1 MIRAEHISKNYAS
14 GGSVPVKAL
23 QDVSFSV
30 SDGELF
36 GLIGPDGSGKTTM
49 FRILATLILADD
61 GVASVNGMDV
71 VADYKMIR
79 DSVGYMPGK
88 FSVYQDLT
96 VNENISF
103 FASLF
108 GVDKDKSMSLIEDM
122 YGYLRPFGNRLAGAL
137 SGGMKQKLALCCSLI
152 HKPKVLFLDEP
163 TTGVD
168 PVSRKEFWQML
179 RKLRDQGITIMV
191 STPYMDEADM
201 CDRIALMQN
210 GRILTLDTPG
220 SLVAK
225 MGGQVWGISGSNMYK
240 LLGDVRR
247 YPGTGRCY
255 PFGNSHHVF
264 FNSAEPDIADFG
276 NYLSGCGNEN
286 VKIERLEP
294 CIEDCYLYMTDDRH
308 DRRK

>member
-1 MIRAEHISKNYAS
+1 MIKAEHISKSYVSA
-14 GGSVPVKAL
+14 GHAPVKAL
-23 QDVSFSV
+23 DDVSFSV

-49 FRILATLILADD
+49 FRILVTLILADK

-71 VADYKMIR
+71 VKDYEKIR
-79 DSVGYMPGK
+79 NSVGYMPGR

-96 VNENISF
+96 VNENINF

-108 GVDKDKSMSLIEDM
+108 GVDKEESMPLIEDI
-122 YGYLRPFGNRLAGAL
+122 YGSLRPFGNRLAGAL
-137 SGGMKQKLALCCSLI
+137 SGGMKQKLALCCALI
-152 HKPKVLFLDEP
+152 HKPDVLFLDEP

-179 RKLRDQGITIMV
+179 RNLRSNGITIMV

-201 CDRIALMQN
+201 CDKIALMQK
-210 GRILTLDTPG
+210 GMILALDTTENLI
-220 SLVAK
+220 SQ
-225 MGGQVWGISGSNMYK
+225 MGNQVWGVSGNNMYK
-240 LLGDVRR
+240 LLCDVRSYR
-247 YPGTGRCY
+247 GTLRCY

-264 FNSAEPDIADFG
+264 FNSQEPDISDFG
-276 NYLSGCGNEN
+276 NYLWGCGNEN

-294 CIEDCYLYMTDDRH
+294 CIEDCYLYITDG
-308 DRRK
+308 RRI